1 MILIEFVCQ
10 FSVVVAF
17 IPYLS
22 ALSEN
27 STVAPSIKHKRAPA
41 PLTYGNGNQNPVF
54 YYLENT
60 QQPQRPEIQPSATS
74 VGPANLYP
82 NPGISLQQPLQVIV
96 HLS

>member
-1 MILIEFVCQ
+1 M
-10 FSVVVAF
+10 VAF

-22 ALSEN
+22 ALPEN
-27 STVAPSIKHKRAPA
+27 STVAPTVKQKRAPS

-60 QQPQRPEIQPSATS
+60 QPAQRPEIQPSATS

-82 NPGISLQQPLQVIV
+82 NRGISLQQPLQVNV
-96 HLS
+96 YFS